1 MLASLTIPLFPLS
14 TVLFRGGYLPL
25 HIFEPRYVRMI
36 NECREADIGF
46 GVVLIKEGKEVHSGG
61 EKDMPAIHTVGTLA
75 EIVEVEELPENR
87 LAVMAI
93 GGAKFK
99 VGATWEE
106 PDHLMMGEVTF
117 VPDEPSRQMREE
129 DSDLV
134 ALLEYFIDAREVPS
148 AVRKQIDFTD
158 ERDVSLRLADYLPIH
173 SEDKQKLLQ
182 MDSPRVRLTTIRQWS
197 DL

>member
-1 MLASLTIPLFPLS
+1 MLGSLTIPLFPLS

-25 HIFEPRYVRMI
+25 HIFEPRYLRMI
-36 NECREADIGF
+36 KDCREADIGF
-46 GVVLIKEGKEVHSGG
+46 GVVLIKEGKEVHAGG
-61 EKDMPAIHTVGTLA
+61 ENDMPQIHSVGTLA
-75 EIVEVEELPENR
+75 EIVEFEELPENR
-87 LAVMAI
+87 MAVMAI
-93 GGAKFK
+93 GGAKFQ

-106 PDHLMMGEVTF
+106 QDHLLMGEVTF
-117 VPDEPSRQMREE
+117 MPDEPTAAMRDE

-134 ALLEYFIDAREVPS
+134 TLLEYFIDARQVPT
-148 AVRKQIDFTD
+148 AVRKKIDLND
-158 ERDVSLRLADYLPIH
+158 ERDVSLRLADFLPIH